1 MLYFAAMGFNNILGI
16 YSPRPVLP
24 EPVETNIENNLV
36 LPSLKVLANCVA
48 RNKAIWFVLFFE

>member
-1 MLYFAAMGFNNILGI
+1 LPPWVSTIFWVHI
-16 YSPRPVLP
+16 SPRPVLP

-36 LPSLKVLANCVA
+36 LLANCVA